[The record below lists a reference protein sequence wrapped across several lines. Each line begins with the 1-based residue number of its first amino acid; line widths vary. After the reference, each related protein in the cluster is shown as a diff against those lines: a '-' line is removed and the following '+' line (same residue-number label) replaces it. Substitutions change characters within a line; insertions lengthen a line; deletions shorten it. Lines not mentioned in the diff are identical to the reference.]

1 VKSAVNGATVI
12 TAEDPSVSRLIR
24 ALDQAEHSSKA
35 QTEGLLSFYQSALD
49 GRQQLAS
56 STNPNPQLILESLLR
71 QWACLP
77 LGLRT

>member
-1 VKSAVNGATVI
+1 MKSAVNGATVI
-12 TAEDPSVSRLIR
+12 TAGSAGVPIDS
-24 ALDQAEHSSKA
+24 ALDQAEHSSKV